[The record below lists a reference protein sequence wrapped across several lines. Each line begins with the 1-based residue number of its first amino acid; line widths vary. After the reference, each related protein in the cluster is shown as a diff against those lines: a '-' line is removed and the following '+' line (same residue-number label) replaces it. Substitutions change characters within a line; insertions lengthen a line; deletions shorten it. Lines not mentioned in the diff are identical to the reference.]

1 MARVRAKV
9 VCFVGNGLRQE
20 GEVFEYNG
28 PHNGNLEYIDK
39 PAVQEE
45 PEPEVAPVVRRRGR
59 PARELQSDD

>member
-9 VCFVGNGLRQE
+9 VCFVDNGLRKE

-39 PAVQEE
+39 PPVREE
-45 PEPEVAPVVRRRGR
+45 PEPEVVPVVRRRGR
-59 PARELQSDD
+59 PARDHQSED

>member
-9 VCFVGNGLRQE
+9 VCFVDNSLRKE

-39 PAVQEE
+39 PAVQEDHE
-45 PEPEVAPVVRRRGR
+45 PAVTPVVRRRGR

>member
-9 VCFVGNGLRQE
+9 VCFVDNSLRKD

-39 PAVQEE
+39 PAVQED
-45 PEPEVAPVVRRRGR
+45 PEPAVTPVVRRRGR

>member
-9 VCFVGNGLRQE
+9 VCFVDNSLRKE

-39 PAVQEE
+39 PAVQED
-45 PEPEVAPVVRRRGR
+45 PEPAVTTVVRRRGR